1 MLTCIFFICV
11 RSEIYLPRWTATDT
25 LIGERA
31 MSVEWE
37 GLIEGAALVRL
48 TARINLAC
56 VKKSQGC
63 NYTEMEGQRDGIL
76 FATAWTLLLSDCEN
90 GIYLVQRK
98 ETAHDFCLS
107 TCPFAVPPHG
117 LTHSIVVA
125 SFLSGHFFA
134 SINGNPTVQSFT
146 EFFIF
151 EGQWQPDMY
160 SEEREDP
167 VETDGKCWFVYRR
180 RESQSIWNGS
190 PEMDMAS
197 QRNQI

>member
-1 MLTCIFFICV
+1 M
-11 RSEIYLPRWTATDT
+11 
-25 LIGERA
+25 
-31 MSVEWE
+31 
-37 GLIEGAALVRL
+37 EGAALVRL

-63 NYTEMEGQRDGIL
+63 NYTEMEGQRDGSL

-98 ETAHDFCLS
+98 ETAHNFCLS

-151 EGQWQPDMY
+151 EGQWQPD
-160 SEEREDP
+160 
-167 VETDGKCWFVYRR
+167 R
-180 RESQSIWNGS
+180 RERTQLKQMGS
-190 PEMDMAS
+190 ADSCTEEEKVNQFEMGVQKWTWQAS
-197 QRNQI
+197 VIKSKAYGKEKCSRNLIESNVIILGGN